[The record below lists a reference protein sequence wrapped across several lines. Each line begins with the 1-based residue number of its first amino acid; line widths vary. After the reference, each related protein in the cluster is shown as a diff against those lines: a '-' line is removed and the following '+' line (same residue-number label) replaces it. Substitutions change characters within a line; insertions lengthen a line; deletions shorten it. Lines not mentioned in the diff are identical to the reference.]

1 MNYNEME
8 VLIQLIPAQKTCT
21 IRCDYSEVSEL
32 TTPLGDIEITRRD
45 AYQQFKWSKS
55 KGTYGIKGGYV

>member
-21 IRCDYSEVSEL
+21 IRYDYSELINNLNVAKA
-32 TTPLGDIEITRRD
+32 PMI
-45 AYQQFKWSKS
+45 
-55 KGTYGIKGGYV
+55 

>member
-21 IRCDYSEVSEL
+21 IRYDYSEVAEL
-32 TTPLGDIEITRRD
+32 TSTLGNIEVTRHD
-45 AYQQFKWSKS
+45 TYQQF
-55 KGTYGIKGGYV
+55 

>member
-21 IRCDYSEVSEL
+21 IRYDYSEVAEL
-32 TTPLGDIEITRRD
+32 TSTLGNIEVTRHD
-45 AYQQFKWSKS
+45 TYQHFKCSKS
-55 KGTYGIKGGYV
+55 TYDIKGGHV